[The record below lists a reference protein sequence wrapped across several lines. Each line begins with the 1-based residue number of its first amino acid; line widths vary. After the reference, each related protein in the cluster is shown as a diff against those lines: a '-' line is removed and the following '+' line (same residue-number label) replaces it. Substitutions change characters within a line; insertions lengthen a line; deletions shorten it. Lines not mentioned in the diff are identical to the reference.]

1 MYIYNMYVYLCMR
14 YFNTYMFFLSLS
26 LYMYI
31 YIYVYIIIYIYTVYK
46 SYKTVY
52 LYISAHVGVYIRTY
66 QTLRYITFHSIA
78 FHYIHTQTYIYIY
91 IYIYIIYTHLDFT
104 MPKHRRFH
112 SSSILP
118 MTHAYLR
125 RRAPRIWTGSSWRSW
140 TLSNIFFRFCDFQ
153 VILGGLGWWFGSRN
167 QRFPGN
173 FEQFLCWFCL
183 LLRIT
188 RFLCLPGKTPLRRRC
203 GRHGADQQSVPGPLG
218 PLRSGLD
225 IAGFGWIGM
234 DFCGFCEANS
244 VFGGCCDCSIPSV

>member
-1 MYIYNMYVYLCMR
+1 
-14 YFNTYMFFLSLS
+14 
-26 LYMYI
+26 
-31 YIYVYIIIYIYTVYK
+31 
-46 SYKTVY
+46 
-52 LYISAHVGVYIRTY
+52 
-66 QTLRYITFHSIA
+66 
-78 FHYIHTQTYIYIY
+78 
-91 IYIYIIYTHLDFT
+91 

-118 MTHAYLR
+118 MTHACLR

-218 PLRSGLD
+218 PLTSGLA

-244 VFGGCCDCSIPSV
+244 VFGGCCDCSSQIHRFNFFNDGWMMNVNFFKDILVNYHQRSSHFCCWCFG